1 MVWRMLHLLPA
12 FSASHMPTES
22 LPEYERTA
30 QSVGERGHV
39 SKILLLLALRV
50 SMQDY
55 LVVDVLALRH
65 LVVHESVQVTLIEHI
80 QRLVVESH
88 CGLAPGNSPHGVWPP
103 CKETHLV
110 RLCYYSLPVY
120 LNRPFVLRAEAHQ
133 NRLALSCRVS
143 SPTCRRGYPHR
154 RSPPAASR
162 HSLARTA
169 PGLLTAGGDPAF
181 TLAETCT
188 RREVETGAHP

>member
-120 LNRPFVLRAEAHQ
+120 LNRTFVLPAEAHQ
-133 NRLALSCRVS
+133 NRLALCCTGSGTTGTGGQ
-143 SPTCRRGYPHR
+143 PL
-154 RSPPAASR
+154 PPV
-162 HSLARTA
+162 TPA
-169 PGLLTAGGDPAF
+169 P
-181 TLAETCT
+181 
-188 RREVETGAHP
+188 